1 MSNFHIIK
9 AGDTLW
15 GISKKYKIT
24 VKELCRINSI
34 SAKKIHNLQIG
45 QKIYLVE
52 DENNIDKYETK
63 LKIILMDLFFKP
75 ILNATIQLEFDG
87 KTITKNTSNA
97 SFDNIF
103 VEDHSKGLKVYF
115 KNIQGNFDL
124 IAHHKNLPIGTKI
137 LRLTSRKVKVKGTY
151 YPKEGVAQD
160 STLNILKYLKSIGK
174 PIINGVKDSIK
185 NPSENPS
192 RAKTVASSEKVQLP
206 QDRNQ
211 QKRTENGNSTH
222 IIASQFT
229 EDNLLLKPVNN
240 KYRTYIIKASKNHG
254 FAPQAL
260 TAFMEAEAAKKST
273 GEWNEKSY
281 NKKSKAAGLTQF
293 LEGTWLEMCSNSN
306 SLVGQYVTKHSN
318 LSRQAKLD
326 LRFDGEM
333 SIDAAA
339 AYAVH
344 NFKASKLPYQ
354 NLMEPSAMAKFA
366 YLLHHEGAGGT
377 RQFVNNSFSQDR
389 AKHLLYNQMASK
401 QADEILKRYNN
412 DAKAAYGAW
421 LRNYIDGHI
430 NIYQYVVDKRKTSGI
445 NLSMDET
452 IKLLKGQAIPK
463 PAPKIPNSA
472 SMNNLTREEKI
483 KNIESLV
490 QSRIN
495 EVGGADGW
503 HNPLDIC
510 KLRTAGLA
518 NAKGATFGKV
528 RDNGKKNHQ
537 GIDLQVNPGN
547 TVYAVCSG
555 TIVFAKNTGGD
566 YGKVIVLKVNISDLP
581 DKQKKQA
588 QKKITSKYIYFFYAH
603 LSDIKVNVDDV
614 VDVGEKLGLSGATGN
629 ARAMTTIAKGAH
641 LHFEV
646 RSSALLGKGLVGR
659 IDPIPFINAQLIY

>member
-1 MSNFHIIK
+1 MSSFHVIK

-15 GISKKYKIT
+15 GISKKYQIT
-24 VKELCRINSI
+24 VKELSRINSI
-34 SAKKIHNLQIG
+34 SAKKIHNLHIG

-63 LKIILMDLFFKP
+63 LKIILMDLSFNP
-75 ILNATIQLEFDG
+75 ILKATIQLEFDG
-87 KTITKNTSNA
+87 KIITRNTSNA
-97 SFDNIF
+97 SFDNIL

-115 KNIQGNFDL
+115 KNIQGDFDL
-124 IAHHKNLPIGTKI
+124 IANHKSLPIGTKI
-137 LRLTSRKVKVKGTY
+137 LRLTSRKVKVKGTF
-151 YPKEGVAQD
+151 YPKEGVVQD
-160 STLNILKYLKSIGK
+160 STTNILKYLKSIGK
-174 PIINGVKDSIK
+174 PIIDGVKGGINDI
-185 NPSENPS
+185 SENTGK
-192 RAKTVASSEKVQLP
+192 AKTVASSEKLQMP
-206 QDRNQ
+206 QDRNE

-222 IIASQFT
+222 VIAFQFT
-229 EDNLLLKPVNN
+229 EDNLLLKPINN
-240 KYRTYIIKASKNHG
+240 KYRAYIMNASKKHG

-260 TAFMEAEAAKKST
+260 TAFIEAEAAKKST

-306 SLVGQYVTKHSN
+306 SLVGQYVAKHSN
-318 LSRQAKLD
+318 LSRQEKLD
-326 LRFDGEM
+326 LRYDGEM

-339 AYAVH
+339 AYAVC

-354 NLMEPSAMAKFA
+354 NLIEPSAIAKFA
-366 YLLHHEGAGGT
+366 YLLHHEGAGGA

-389 AKHLLYNQMASK
+389 AKYLLYNQMASK

-412 DAKAAYGAW
+412 DAKVAYGAW

-430 NIYQYVVDKRKTSGI
+430 NIYQYVVDKRKTSGV
-445 NLSMDET
+445 NLSMDQT
-452 IKLLKGQAIPK
+452 IKLLKGQSIPN
-463 PAPKIPNSA
+463 PTPKTPNSA
-472 SMNNLTREEKI
+472 PVNNPSREEKTRNVEI
-483 KNIESLV
+483 SV
-490 QSRIN
+490 QNGIN
-495 EVGGADGW
+495 EVGGADSW

-537 GIDLQVNPGN
+537 GVDLQVNPGN
-547 TVYAVCSG
+547 SIYAVCSG
-555 TIVFAKNTGGD
+555 TIVLAKNTGGD
-566 YGKVIVLKVNISDLP
+566 YGKVIVLKVDISDLP

-588 QKKITSKYIYFFYAH
+588 QKNITGKYIYFFYAH
-603 LSDIKVNVDDV
+603 LSDIKVNVDDI

-629 ARAMTTIAKGAH
+629 AKAMTTIAKGAH
-641 LHFEV
+641 LHFEA